1 MLTPSDNATKPSG
14 IYLDTTNSVPAGI
27 TIPELVFKSTCD
39 FQTSVVP
46 EPSKL
51 IATIEAIPIKIPTK
65 SVKIDFILSLA
76 TNICILCQHAFSGY
90 TR

>member
-1 MLTPSDNATKPSG
+1 
-14 IYLDTTNSVPAGI
+14 
-27 TIPELVFKSTCD
+27 
-39 FQTSVVP
+39 
-46 EPSKL
+46 L